1 MAWITN
7 LLTDNCVHIAHRGM
21 LVLNVFFNVILVLFY
36 TGATWPHLFTDWILL
51 LNSFTIFWNLLHQEV
66 AHSSPIIIWGPLVS
80 AHYPTCFI
88 LCYITVLSASQIFVK
103 VDGFFSK
110 GSWKWIY
117 CMGYCKYNHLK
128 HLQNNIRQMRV
139 QQLGMH
145 KEYNSRD
152 NYFHAMDVKIS
163 QYYNFIILF
172 DLNKC
177 KIKD

>member
-1 MAWITN
+1 M
-7 LLTDNCVHIAHRGM
+7 
-21 LVLNVFFNVILVLFY
+21 
-36 TGATWPHLFTDWILL
+36 
-51 LNSFTIFWNLLHQEV
+51 
-66 AHSSPIIIWGPLVS
+66 
-80 AHYPTCFI
+80 
-88 LCYITVLSASQIFVK
+88 K
-103 VDGFFSK
+103 
-110 GSWKWIY
+110 
-117 CMGYCKYNHLK
+117 
-128 HLQNNIRQMRV
+128 V